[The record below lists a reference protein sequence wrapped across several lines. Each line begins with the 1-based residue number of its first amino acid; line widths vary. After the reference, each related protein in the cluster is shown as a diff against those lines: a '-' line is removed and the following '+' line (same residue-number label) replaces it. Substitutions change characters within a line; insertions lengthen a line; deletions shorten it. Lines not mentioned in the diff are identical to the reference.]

1 MVVIPEQEIQEYL
14 EWKTAK
20 RDISPNWEKNTRSL
34 IIRFLSELK
43 KPIQNCS
50 NNDILSVFK
59 TIRESKNFK
68 PNYKRQLVNTGKSF
82 CQWVSK
88 TNKKIDTS
96 DIESIKLPEIQWKTK
111 KPDDMLTID
120 EIITVI
126 KAARTTRDKAL
137 LSMLYDGSNRPI
149 ELLRL
154 HWQDIIAD
162 EHGYFFITDAKTRK
176 ERHIRLTNQSIP
188 YLDQW
193 RGEHPDPSP
202 DQYVFCTINAPE
214 KGIRPL
220 TIDNVQ
226 RMIKLLRRNTGIQ
239 KLKASIF
246 RPSKITHDVASGVEL
261 PYVMKKNWGSLRTK
275 MIDVYTNLDAG
286 YMDEVALR
294 NAGME
299 RKTDLKEKKQY
310 KLEPPVCPVCHKVN
324 LLGSKYC
331 SECMQPLTKEAK
343 IQVNATSASIHQL
356 LNEDPEVKALF
367 WEILQK
373 VENRKQSVV

>member
-1 MVVIPEQEIQEYL
+1 MIPEEEIQDFL
-14 EWKTAK
+14 QWKTAK
-20 RDISPNWEKNTRSL
+20 RDISPSWVKNTRSL
-34 IIRFLSELK
+34 LLRFLSILK
-43 KPIQNCS
+43 KPINDCS
-50 NNDILSVFK
+50 NKEILSAFK
-59 TIRESKNFK
+59 TIRELKKFK

-82 CQWVSK
+82 CLWASK
-88 TNKKIDTS
+88 TNKKIDVT
-96 DIESIKLPEIQWKTK
+96 DIESIKLPEIQWKTQ
-111 KPDDMLTID
+111 KPEDMLTVD
-120 EIITVI
+120 EITTTIR
-126 KAARTTRDKAL
+126 AGRTSRDKAL
-137 LSMLYDGSNRPI
+137 ISMLYDGSNRPI

-154 HWQDIIAD
+154 HWRDIIAD
-162 EHGYFFITDAKTRK
+162 EHGYYFITDAKTRK

-202 DQYVFCTINAPE
+202 DQYVFCTINATG

-226 RMIKLLRRNTGIQ
+226 RMIKLLRRNTGIR

-310 KLEPPVCPVCHKVN
+310 KLEPPVCPICHKVN

-331 SECMQPLTKEAK
+331 SDCMYPLTEESK
-343 IQVNATSASIHQL
+343 
-356 LNEDPEVKALF
+356 
-367 WEILQK
+367 QK
-373 VENRKQSVV
+373 VQNTSQRLQILFAENPQAESIFLELINSLKKV

>member
-1 MVVIPEQEIQEYL
+1 VIVKPEQEIQNYL

-20 RDISPNWEKNTRSL
+20 RDISPTWEKNTRSL
-34 IIRFLSELK
+34 LVRFLSIVK
-43 KPIQNCS
+43 TPIEDCS
-50 NNDILSVFK
+50 NKEILSALK
-59 TIRESKNFK
+59 WIRESKNFK
-68 PNYKRQLVNTGKSF
+68 PNYKRQLVNAGKSF
-82 CQWVSK
+82 CLWASK
-88 TNKKIDTS
+88 TNKKIDVP
-96 DIESIKLPEIQWKTK
+96 DIESVKLPEIQWKTK
-111 KPDDMLTID
+111 KPEDMLTID
-120 EIITVI
+120 EITKVITS
-126 KAARTTRDKAL
+126 ARTNRDKAL
-137 LSMLYDGSNRPI
+137 ISMLYDGSNRPI

-154 HWQDIIAD
+154 TWREIVAD

-193 RGEHPDPSP
+193 RAEHPDPSP
-202 DQYVFCTINAPE
+202 DQYVFCTINATE

-226 RMIKLLRRNTGIQ
+226 RMIKLLRKNTGIH

-286 YMDEVALR
+286 YMDEIALR

-299 RKTDLKEKKQY
+299 RKSDLKEKKQY
-310 KLEPPVCPVCHKVN
+310 KLEPPVCPICHKVN

-331 SECMQPLTKEAK
+331 SDCMHPLTEEAK
-343 IQVNATSASIHQL
+343 L
-356 LNEDPEVKALF
+356 
-367 WEILQK
+367 K
-373 VENRKQSVV
+373 VEYTSTELQRLFIENPTAQTIFYELMAQLKK